1 MCTGNFGNISTSQN
15 TRGEGQLPGMR
26 SRTARSH
33 GDLNGME
40 RRASILDNQEV
51 GGNCAERYDSMCN
64 LELTLWQKRLYQR
77 DAEAMLE
84 NELGGF
90 CSRVGKMIRPRI
102 LRPWG

>member
-1 MCTGNFGNISTSQN
+1 MAWKG
-15 TRGEGQLPGMR
+15 GQAFWIIR
-26 SRTARSH
+26 K
-33 GDLNGME
+33 
-40 RRASILDNQEV
+40 Q

-102 LRPWG
+102 LRP